1 MQILTENLGAFS
13 STAKAVGV
21 ALVTEDVAASTGSV
35 KFAAEV
41 DQFWGFHVVSD
52 EEIFPNMT
60 VHSVPTRSLSQ
71 IRVRRSSL
79 VPFCVLYCVLQP
91 LVCFEL
97 RSPFPGNIER
107 QVSPMLAISIALAL
121 KAHALVV
128 SALKMRSLVH
138 YWLAPRPL
146 PGKQ

>member
-1 MQILTENLGAFS
+1 VAASALSRTDRLGDWHTLVQILTENLGAFS

-41 DQFWGFHVVSD
+41 DQFWGFHVVTD

-71 IRVRRSSL
+71 IRVRCSSL
-79 VPFCVLYCVLQP
+79 VPFCVLYNVLQP
-91 LVCFEL
+91 
-97 RSPFPGNIER
+97 R
-107 QVSPMLAISIALAL
+107 
-121 KAHALVV
+121 VV
-128 SALKMRSLVH
+128 L
-138 YWLAPRPL
+138 
-146 PGKQ
+146 G